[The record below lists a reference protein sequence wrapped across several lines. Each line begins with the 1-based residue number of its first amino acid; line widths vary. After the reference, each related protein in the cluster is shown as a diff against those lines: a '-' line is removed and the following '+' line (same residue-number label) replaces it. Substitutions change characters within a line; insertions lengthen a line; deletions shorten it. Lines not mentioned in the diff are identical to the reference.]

1 MLFRECLNKQQRSI
15 KSLSLPFKSEL
26 IEMASIVQLT
36 DDGKAIKD
44 KFRELSK
51 YFIWPIELGSGYYW
65 EASSPF

>member
-1 MLFRECLNKQQRSI
+1 M
-15 KSLSLPFKSEL
+15 

-51 YFIWPIELGSGYYW
+51 YLIWPIESGSGYYW